1 MATILIVDDDAAMR
15 DALAEAV
22 RDLGHDP
29 RLADSGR
36 AALAAL
42 DREQVGA
49 IFLDLR
55 MPGMD
60 GLEVLRRIR
69 TRPAPPA
76 VTVLTAHATA
86 ENTIEAIRLGAFD
99 HLTKPIARAD
109 LRRALSGMLA
119 GSGRAI
125 DAASPDS
132 EPEGFVGSSEAM
144 RQVQKTIGMLADSD
158 ATVLI
163 TGETGTGKE
172 LVARALHDHGN
183 RRGKPF
189 VAVNCA
195 AVPVELME
203 SELFGHTRGA
213 FTGAVTDRQ
222 GAFRQADG
230 GTLFLDEIGDMDV
243 AMQAKILRALQ
254 ERVVTPIGGREAPV
268 NVRVVAATHRDLSER
283 VHAGAFREDLFYRL
297 HVVPVHLPALRERI
311 ADIVPLAEFFL
322 SGTGKRL
329 TAGAAARLIRHGWPG
344 NVRELKNAMKR
355 ASVLLRGAAIEEAD
369 LDFLGDAPTREPGAD
384 WADDDLPTSIARL
397 EEALIR
403 RALQKT
409 GGNRAEAARLLKIHR
424 QHLYAKIKRY
434 RIEVSGERTEDV
446 SEADIEPPLHF

>member
-1 MATILIVDDDAAMR
+1 MPTILIVDDDAAMR

-29 RLADSGR
+29 RLAESGR

-69 TRPAPPA
+69 ARSAPPA
-76 VTVLTAHATA
+76 VTMLTAHATA

-109 LRRALSGMLA
+109 LRRALSGMLTA
-119 GSGRAI
+119 SPPTTTAP
-125 DAASPDS
+125 SPDS

-144 RQVQKTIGMLADSD
+144 RRVQKTIGMLADSD

-230 GTLFLDEIGDMDV
+230 DTLFLDEIGDMDV

-297 HVVPVHLPALRERI
+297 HVVPVHLPVLRERI

-355 ASVLLRGAAIEEAD
+355 ASVLLRRAAIEEAD
-369 LDFLGDAPTREPGAD
+369 LDFLSDVPTREPGAD

-397 EEALIR
+397 EEVLIR
-403 RALQKT
+403 RALRKT

-434 RIEVSGERTEDV
+434 RIELSAERTEDV
-446 SEADIEPPLHF
+446 GEADIEPPLYF